1 MENPLTVLV
10 ADGNPGTR
18 KQYEPW
24 LEDEDLRLAADG
36 WEALGRFDSSVDIAC
51 LDHGMAGPSGVQL
64 ATKLS
69 AGTGQVHVALVSSL
83 SEDPD
88 LSGLPVDQHVRK
100 PVSRTDIQAVV
111 EACRAR
117 RRYLDALDEYFAL
130 TARLGAAE
138 ATDTRVDDDLR
149 RRIAEKRAEVD
160 EAVQDVGADWTA
172 LLGALETNTQRPE
185 TDARRARDRDQSTT

>member
-1 MENPLTVLV
+1 MRLPTTLLGGALLALV
-10 ADGNPGTR
+10 AAPAHAQDATFNNPSLVP
-18 KQYEPW
+18 E
-24 LEDEDLRLAADG
+24 
-36 WEALGRFDSSVDIAC
+36 
-51 LDHGMAGPSGVQL
+51 L
-64 ATKLS
+64 ATK
-69 AGTGQVHVALVSSL
+69 
-83 SEDPD
+83 
-88 LSGLPVDQHVRK
+88 
-100 PVSRTDIQAVV
+100 AVKAAV